1 MKKYTVTTPD
11 ELRSLCI
18 RKNWFTCGS
27 NRQYEKMFHMNE
39 SLAPIE
45 EIATVIWL
53 CSDEEQ
59 HCRRDILEELKEVHE
74 EYLMNIAE
82 QRIADGER
90 ASDEIY
96 CGYFD

>member
-1 MKKYTVTTPD
+1 MKKYKITTPD
-11 ELRSLCI
+11 ALRSLCI
-18 RKNWFTCGS
+18 RKGWFTCGS
-27 NRQYEKMFHMNE
+27 NEQYEKLFYMNE

-53 CSDEEQ
+53 CSDEKC
-59 HCRRDILEELKEVHE
+59 CRRDILVELKEVQE
-74 EYLMNIAE
+74 EYILDLVD
-82 QRIADGER
+82 QRLAARER

>member
-27 NRQYEKMFHMNE
+27 NRQYEKMFYANE

-45 EIATVIWL
+45 EIATIIWL
-53 CSDEEQ
+53 CSNDRW
-59 HCRRDILEELKEVHE
+59 CRRDILEELKKVQE
-74 EYLMNIAE
+74 EYLMDLAE
-82 QRIADGER
+82 QQIADGER
-90 ASDEIY
+90 AADEMY